1 MFILDDIFIKPLVT
15 VVDVLHSMAVRETY
29 DVDEIQDEL
38 KETRLLY
45 ELGDISR
52 TEYEER
58 REELEAELEFAER
71 MREKLLEGNVEVVS
85 G

>member
-29 DVDEIQDEL
+29 DVADIQDEL